1 MVTRTPQNDL
11 LLRAARRERTERTPV
26 WFMRQAGRTDP
37 RYVELRERCGLP
49 LRELFRHC
57 DLATEI
63 SLLPRRIGVDA
74 IIFFQD
80 ILTPL
85 SPMGADFDFN
95 PGPVLQTPIKTA
107 GQIDALQL
115 YDPEEELPFVG
126 QTLRQIEGEVGD
138 QLPILGFAGAPLT
151 LAFFM
156 IEGQSPGARA
166 DKSQALMRE
175 QPELMHRLLQKL
187 AEMTVRYLKYQIRS
201 GAHAVQLF
209 ESMADL
215 LTPEQY
221 REFAHPYHVQIFSEL
236 GSDVPRILFAK
247 EQADIDLM
255 LETGAEVLSVGT
267 SVDLKSVG
275 PRYSDRV
282 AFQGNLD
289 NRLLASGTRKNI
301 EQAVRACIAAG
312 GHQGHIL
319 NLNHG
324 LLRETPFEHVELV
337 VEVCKQT
344 QLALSD

>member
-11 LLRAARRERTERTPV
+11 LLRAARRQRTERTPV

-85 SPMGADFDFN
+85 SPMGADFEFN
-95 PGPVLQTPIKTA
+95 PGPVLRTPIKTA
-107 GQIDALQL
+107 SQIDALRL
-115 YDPEEELPFVG
+115 YDSEEELPFVG
-126 QTLRQIEGEVGD
+126 QTLRQIEGEIGD

-156 IEGQSPGARA
+156 IEGKSPGARA
-166 DKSQALMRE
+166 DRSQALMRE
-175 QPELMHRLLQKL
+175 LPELMHRLLEKL

-209 ESMADL
+209 ESIADL

-221 REFAHPYHVQIFSEL
+221 REFAHPYHAQIFGEL
-236 GSDVPRILFAK
+236 GNDVPRILFAK
-247 EQADIDLM
+247 EQPDVALM
-255 LETGAEVLSVGT
+255 LQSGADVLSVGT
-267 SVDLKSVG
+267 SIDLKSVSSE
-275 PRYSDRV
+275 YSDRI

-289 NRLLASGTRKNI
+289 NRLLVNGSRVEI
-301 EQAVRACIAAG
+301 EQAVRACITAG

-324 LLRETPFEHVELV
+324 LLRQTPFEHIELV
-337 VEVCKQT
+337 VEVCKQI